1 MSVTDP
7 IADLLTSI
15 RNASNARFP
24 AVRVPASKIKA
35 ELCRVL
41 AEEGFIRGFEREE
54 DGKQGILTIQLKY
67 AGEERTPVISEIH
80 RVSRPSLRVYKHMK
94 DKRMVRSGLGV
105 SILTTSHGVMTDKR
119 ARKENVGGEILCE
132 VW

>member
-15 RNASNARFP
+15 RNASGAKFP
-24 AVRVPASKIKA
+24 TVRVPASNLKA
-35 ELCRVL
+35 EVCRVL

-54 DGKQGILTIQLKY
+54 DSKQGILSIQLKY
-67 AGEERTPVISEIH
+67 NGEERTPVITEIR
-80 RVSRPSLRVYKHMK
+80 RVSRPSLRVYKATK
-94 DKRMVRSGLGV
+94 DKRMVRSGLGI
-105 SILTTSHGVMTDKR
+105 SILTTSHGVMTDRR
-119 ARKENVGGEILCE
+119 ARKEHVGGEILCE